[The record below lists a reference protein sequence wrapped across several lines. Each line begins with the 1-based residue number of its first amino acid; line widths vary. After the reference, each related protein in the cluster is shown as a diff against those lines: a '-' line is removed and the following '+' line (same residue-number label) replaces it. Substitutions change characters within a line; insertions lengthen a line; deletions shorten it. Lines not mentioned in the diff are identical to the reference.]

1 MLCRDTINNYF
12 GEKKVMNNRFRKNPI
27 LQYESRLDTYP
38 NTITPAKNHIPDWY
52 KKIPLWAD
60 NEFFK
65 IDRKD
70 TIKRTVKACVP
81 FLEAFTL
88 GYIIT
93 LPYDLYIKM
102 QNGNPVIVWPGAVQN
117 APGVRDSVAHEKLVP
132 FGHHKIEFTWNYC
145 VAYTIPKGYS
155 AIVTHPLNR
164 HDLPFTTVT
173 GVVDGGLVLYAH
185 GKLPFYIKK
194 DFEGLI
200 PQGTPIAQIIPFRQE
215 NWFAKLTKGILAKG
229 DLHNEHTGMV
239 FKGWYKN
246 AFWKKKR
253 YE

>member
-1 MLCRDTINNYF
+1 
-12 GEKKVMNNRFRKNPI
+12 MNNRFRKNPI

-102 QNGNPVIVWPGAVQN
+102 QNGHPVIVWPGAVQN

>member
-1 MLCRDTINNYF
+1 
-12 GEKKVMNNRFRKNPI
+12 MNNRFRKTPI

-102 QNGNPVIVWPGAVQN
+102 QNGHPVIVWPGAVQN

>member
-1 MLCRDTINNYF
+1 
-12 GEKKVMNNRFRKNPI
+12 MNNRFRKNPI